1 MWYIVLILIF
11 IIYYKKEID
20 ILLVFLREIF
30 YTDTKDARL
39 KRILEAA
46 RNIPFYKGK
55 KYVTKKEFMIDIE
68 KVVPNNTLTRKE
80 IYTHLKSSDMYY
92 KDYVICI
99 TSGTSGQMGIFIN
112 DKKSWIKM
120 QSVLFSKLFYPY
132 IFDFLPTLNI
142 TVIFVVADNGHF
154 MTKKIAVPAIKSFF
168 VNVIIL
174 SIFDEHLLKKINSHS
189 PQILHMYPSNLENIY
204 SQLTIYP
211 KIITTGS
218 EKLSSSLRKKLSVK
232 FPKSRIIETY
242 GCSECVLIGSSCKFG
257 NIHLHE
263 DVCIVEAVKNNEII
277 EEKYIK
283 SDKIYITNLI
293 NDFSPII
300 RYELN
305 DCIEYIDCFCGKEG
319 KAILVHGREDDT
331 LELIDIYG
339 KMNKHFPISIE
350 TIFASIPYAFTYQII
365 HENQN
370 YLKIIV
376 NCEHEIE
383 KELSI
388 NISKNI
394 ENYFK
399 LYNIIYKIFF
409 RIPFILGKSGKMRQ
423 IIKNPASNRL

>member
-1 MWYIVLILIF
+1 MLILIIVILYF
-11 IIYYKKEID
+11 REEID
-20 ILLVFLREIF
+20 ILLVFFREIF
-30 YTDTKDARL
+30 YTESKDVRL
-39 KRILEAA
+39 KRVLEAA
-46 RNIPFYKGK
+46 RNIPFYKDK
-55 KYVTKKEFMIDIE
+55 KYVTKKEFMENIE
-68 KVVPNNTLTRKE
+68 KVVPVNTLTKE
-80 IYTHLKSSDMYY
+80 KIYTHLKTADMYY
-92 KDYVICI
+92 KDYVICT

-132 IFDFLPTLNI
+132 IFDFLPCVNI
-142 TVIFVVADNGHF
+142 TVVFVVADNGHF
-154 MTKKIAVPAIKSFF
+154 MTRKIAIPVIKTFF

-174 SIFDEHLLKKINSHS
+174 SIFDENLLKKINSYS

-204 SQLTIYP
+204 SQLTISP

-218 EKLSSSLRKKLSVK
+218 EKLSSNLRKKLSVK

-293 NDFSPII
+293 NEFSPII

-339 KMNKHFPISIE
+339 KTNKHFPISIE
-350 TIFASIPYAFTYQII
+350 TIFVSIPYFFTYQVIN
-365 HENQN
+365 ENQN

-376 NCEHEIE
+376 NCEREIE
-383 KELSI
+383 EQLSI
-388 NISKNI
+388 KISENI

-409 RIPFILGKSGKMRQ
+409 HIPFILGKSGKMRQ
-423 IIKNPASNRL
+423 IIKNPASNCL